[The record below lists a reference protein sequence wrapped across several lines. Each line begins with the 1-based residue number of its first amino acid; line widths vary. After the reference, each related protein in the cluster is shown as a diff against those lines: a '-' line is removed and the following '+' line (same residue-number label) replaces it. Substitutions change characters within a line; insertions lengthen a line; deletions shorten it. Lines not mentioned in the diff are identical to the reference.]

1 MSMKVGIQL
10 YSVRDAMAQDPIET
24 CKTVAGI
31 GYKYLEFANHNGE
44 NDHGVGFGVSAEE
57 LNEALAGSG
66 AQFISGHIRPLN
78 DDNINEVLEF
88 NKKIGSKYL
97 CIPSDFFSSKEELI
111 EKCKEYNRIG
121 AICREAGI
129 SYLYH
134 NHHHEFQKFDGKS
147 VLELIAE
154 NTDPENF
161 GFEIDTFWVMR
172 AGEDP
177 IALMKKLGSRVKLI
191 HQKDFSK
198 DSSSPLNLFSIMDT
212 TGVLG
217 REVFSYNTD
226 DAFAEIGT
234 GILPIQDILNC
245 ANELGSVEYVILEQD
260 KTKLDQME
268 SIKVSMESFKK
279 FDGVNFD

>member
-1 MSMKVGIQL
+1 MSLKVGIQL
-10 YSVRDAMAQDPIET
+10 YSVRDAMAKDPIET
-24 CKTVAGI
+24 CKTVADI
-31 GYKYLEFANHNGE
+31 GYKYLEFANHTGDQ
-44 NDHGVGFGVSAEE
+44 DHGVGFGVSAEE

-66 AQFISGHIRPLN
+66 AQFISGHICPL
-78 DDNINEVLEF
+78 DDSNIDEVLAF

-97 CIPSDFFSSKEELI
+97 CIPSDFFSSKEELL

-121 AICREAGI
+121 AKCREAGI

-134 NHHHEFQKFDGKS
+134 NHHHEFQMFGDKT

-161 GFEIDTFWVMR
+161 GFEVDTFWAMR
-172 AGEDP
+172 AGQDP
-177 IALMKKLGSRVKLI
+177 VEVLKKLGTRVKLI

-198 DSSSPLNLFSIMDT
+198 DSSSPQNLFSIMDT

-226 DAFAEIGT
+226 DAFTEIGT
-234 GILPIQDILNC
+234 GIMDIQAILDC
-245 ANELGSVEYVILEQD
+245 ANELGSVEYVVLEQD

-279 FDGVNFD
+279 FNGIDF